1 MKYIKLF
8 ENFKESELLINAADK
23 KGEMIVRELE
33 KPEPNLNRVRELI
46 ISGAN
51 VDWKGRGTSTKDGY
65 SALNLCAAD
74 NYLEFAKMLIDAGAD
89 VNVQGSD
96 DGKTALHN
104 CAYMNYPEFAKML
117 IDAGADVNVQT
128 SLGSTALHMCAYEKG
143 REIAKQMLIAK
154 MLIDAGVD
162 VNVQN
167 SVGSTALHV
176 SAYEN
181 DLELT
186 KMLLDAGADKTIS
199 NDVGLPYEIA
209 DNQELKELLQP

>member
-1 MKYIKLF
+1 
-8 ENFKESELLINAADK
+8 
-23 KGEMIVRELE
+23 
-33 KPEPNLNRVRELI
+33 
-46 ISGAN
+46 
-51 VDWKGRGTSTKDGY
+51 
-65 SALNLCAAD
+65 
-74 NYLEFAKMLIDAGAD
+74 
-89 VNVQGSD
+89 
-96 DGKTALHN
+96 
-104 CAYMNYPEFAKML
+104 
-117 IDAGADVNVQT
+117 
-128 SLGSTALHMCAYEKG
+128 MCAYEKG
-143 REIAKQMLIAK
+143 RGIAKQMLIAK